1 MKNFDYRN
9 YLKNN
14 PLLKEIEEEKV
25 ITESVNEDART
36 DAEEEGYKDGIKD
49 EKEDMKEDARTDAEE
64 EGYEDGF
71 KDAKAD
77 IRDKLSKMKVS
88 ELKQKIRER
97 ILNELSEAEED
108 VNIDVD
114 DTENVDIDTETDVNV
129 TDKEEVDVDDES
141 VESDIEVKTMV
152 PGEDV
157 DVAAVQ
163 GLLTKAQQ
171 QASKLGDEKLLD
183 QIGNTIT
190 YFTRAHVVKVDE
202 GKKKS
207 KELRNE
213 AIGNEDENIAAGL
226 PTQYKMKYKK
236 DIKKPI
242 DMAKH
247 MVDFYQAIQDEEQVD
262 FSKNQNMR
270 MALNYLKKAADEEE
284 TELGKGGEAEEQTAA
299 EKEA

>member
-1 MKNFDYRN
+1 MENFDYRN

-14 PLLKEIEEEKV
+14 PLTSETSEEKV

-36 DAEEEGYKDGIKD
+36 DAEQEGYK
-49 EKEDMKEDARTDAEE
+49 
-64 EGYEDGF
+64 DGF
-71 KDAKAD
+71 KDAKED
-77 IRDKLSKMKVS
+77 IKNALSKMKVS
-88 ELKQKIRER
+88 ELKNQIRER
-97 ILNELSEAEED
+97 ILNELAEQEE
-108 VNIDVD
+108 
-114 DTENVDIDTETDVNV
+114 ENVDVDVEKDIDIDV

-152 PGEDV
+152 PGEDA

-171 QASKLGDEKLLD
+171 QAEKLGDDKLLD

-190 YFTRAHVVKVDE
+190 YFTRAHVVKVNE
-202 GKKKS
+202 SQKKS
-207 KELRNE
+207 KEVVSE
-213 AIGNEDENIAAGL
+213 QEDENIAAGL
-226 PTQYKMKYKK
+226 PSQYMMKYKR

-247 MVDFYQAIQDEEQVD
+247 MVDFYQAVQDEEQVD

-284 TELGKGGEAEEQTAA
+284 TELGKGGEAEKQTKA

>member
-1 MKNFDYRN
+1 MENFDYVN

-14 PLLKEIEEEKV
+14 PLTSKEIEDKV

-36 DAEEEGYKDGIKD
+36 DAEQ
-49 EKEDMKEDARTDAEE
+49 

-71 KDAKAD
+71 KDAKKD
-77 IRDKLSKMKVS
+77 IKNALSKMKVS
-88 ELKQKIRER
+88 ELKSQIRER
-97 ILNELSEAEED
+97 ILNELQEQ
-108 VNIDVD
+108 
-114 DTENVDIDTETDVNV
+114 ENVDVDVERDVDINV
-129 TDKEEVDVDDES
+129 TDDEEIDVDDES

-152 PGEDV
+152 PGEDA

-171 QASKLGDEKLLD
+171 QAEKLGDDKLLD

-190 YFTRAHVVKVDE
+190 YFTRAHVVKVNE
-202 GKKKS
+202 SQKKS
-207 KELRNE
+207 KEVVSE
-213 AIGNEDENIAAGL
+213 QEDENIAAGL
-226 PTQYKMKYKK
+226 PSQYIMKYKK

-284 TELGKGGEAEEQTAA
+284 TELGKGGEAEKQTKA